1 MRIAP
6 VSSNTSNETVY
17 ESQTFDLNTGANQS
31 STSVT
36 IPSELLAEIA
46 RNSGTETPMI
56 YATVLGRNL
65 QLNRDQNTSQVS
77 INCSGA

>member
-17 ESQTFDLNTGANQS
+17 KSQTFDLNTGADQS
-31 STSVT
+31 SASVT
-36 IPSELLAEIA
+36 IPSELLAEVA
-46 RNSGTETPMI
+46 QNSGTETPVI
-56 YATVLGRNL
+56 YATVLGKDL
-65 QLNRDQNTSQVS
+65 QLNRNQNTSQVS

>member
-1 MRIAP
+1 MRISP
-6 VSSNTSNETVY
+6 ISSNTSNETVY

-46 RNSGTETPMI
+46 QNSGIETPVI
-56 YATVLGRNL
+56 YATVLGREL

-77 INCSGA
+77 IDCSKV

>member
-6 VSSNTSNETVY
+6 VTSNTSNETVY
-17 ESQTFDLNTGANQS
+17 ESQTFQLNAGANQS

-36 IPSELLAEIA
+36 IPQELLTKIA
-46 RNSGTETPMI
+46 QNSGTETPVI
-56 YATVLGRNL
+56 YATLLGRDL